1 MDTSPPLATAPPVA
15 PQKSGGGKKWL
26 AFGCGGCLV
35 LIILGALGMGAVM
48 YFGLGALKST
58 DVYKTALQRAQDSP
72 EVQAALG
79 TPIEAGFMLGGS
91 MKNENGHGSA
101 DINFPISGPKGEGT
115 VFATATM
122 DPGGAWQYSKLQVHV
137 KNGGQV
143 IDLGGGAP

>member
-1 MDTSPPLATAPPVA
+1 MDNSPPLAAAPPVA

-101 DINFPISGPKGEGT
+101 DFNFPISGPKGEGT

-122 DPGGAWQYSKLQVHV
+122 EPGGSWQYSKLQVHV

-143 IDLGGGAP
+143 IDLGGAAP

>member
-1 MDTSPPLATAPPVA
+1 MDTPPLAAAPPTV

-58 DVYKTALQRAQDSP
+58 DVYKTALQNAQNSP

-79 TPIEAGFMLGGS
+79 TPIEAGFMLAGS
-91 MKNENGHGSA
+91 MKNENGQGSA

-115 VFATATM
+115 VYATATSQ
-122 DPGGAWQYSKLQVHV
+122 PGGTWQYSKLQVV
-137 KNGGQV
+137 LKDGQV
-143 IDLGGGAP
+143 IDLGGPPSN